1 MDNRRLVAAAALA
14 MVLLTTGCTQQRA
27 APLPEGAQV
36 ARDVAG
42 NGVVSGGVDSSGK
55 YTGSDGVSRS
65 GFKML
70 YFGYN
75 RYRLDPEQVQRLS
88 ADMPRIRQAAQ
99 HSKLRVEG
107 NCDEFGT
114 DEFNYAL
121 GLKRAKAVKSL
132 LVSRGIPAE
141 KISVVSYGESN
152 PTCRGTQAACHAKN
166 RRAEINT
173 VR

>member
-1 MDNRRLVAAAALA
+1 MDNRRLVASAALA

-27 APLPEGAQV
+27 PVPEGTQV
-36 ARDVAG
+36 DRDVAG
-42 NGVVSGGVDSSGK
+42 SDVVSGGVDSSGK

-75 RYRLDPEQVQRLS
+75 RYRLDPEQVQRLN
-88 ADMPRIRQAAQ
+88 ADLPKIRRAVEHA
-99 HSKLRVEG
+99 KLRIEG

-132 LVSRGIPAE
+132 LVSSGIPAE

-152 PTCRGTQAACHAKN
+152 PTCRGTQPACHAKN

-173 VR
+173 VK

>member
-1 MDNRRLVAAAALA
+1 MGAGV
-14 MVLLTTGCTQQRA
+14 MGGCTQQRRV
-27 APLPEGAQV
+27 PVPNETQQSGASTIGS
-36 ARDVAG
+36 D
-42 NGVVSGGVDSSGK
+42 VVSGGVNADGQ

-75 RYRLDPEQVQRLS
+75 SYRLDSGQTQRLMG
-88 ADMPRIRQAAQ
+88 DLPRIQKSARTSQ
-99 HSKLRVEG
+99 LRIEG

-121 GLKRAKAVKSL
+121 GLKRARAVKTL
-132 LVSRGIPAE
+132 LVSHGIPAS

-152 PTCRGTQAACHAKN
+152 PTCRGHSAACHAKN
-166 RRAEINT
+166 RRVEINT
-173 VR
+173 VQ